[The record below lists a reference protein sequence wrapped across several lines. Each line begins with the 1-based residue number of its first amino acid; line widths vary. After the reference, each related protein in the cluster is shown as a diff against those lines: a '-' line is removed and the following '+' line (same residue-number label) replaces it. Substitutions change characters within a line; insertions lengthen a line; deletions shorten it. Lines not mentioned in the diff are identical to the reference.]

1 MGFSRRRAGQDGR
14 PRYTAYYRDLKDR
27 ECSAGTFSNKK
38 DADRAWQ
45 RAEAK
50 VAEGRLGD
58 PGRGR
63 QTFQAYVEQIWLPSH
78 QIEATTRQSYT
89 YSVYKHLMPE
99 FGPMRMVD
107 ILPEHVRAWVARL
120 RDAGVTPV
128 TIRYNKVLL
137 SAIFTTA
144 LNDQVVFLHPCRGVK
159 VPTVPQKPRAIIT
172 PEQFCRV
179 YDALPDDTMRL
190 LAETKIETGL
200 RWGELTELRVKDID
214 FPTRMLTVTRA
225 VVEVNAKFH
234 PAGGRFLVKDYNKDG
249 EYRRLKLTSQ
259 IAGKLRAYVGERE
272 LSDDNLV
279 FAMPQRGPMLKVL
292 PNPDQLGRTEPTP
305 LVVPTGTGRSVPT
318 RPDAAGATIVGVPS
332 PSTVHIGGRLARMIR
347 VCHASGTPMATSR
360 ATGFG
365 IRSGSQRSRR
375 PPCQRYVRTT

>member
-1 MGFSRRRAGQDGR
+1 MGFSRKRIGQDGR

-27 ECSAGTFSNKK
+27 ECSAGTFPNKK

-63 QTFQAYVEQIWLPSH
+63 QTFQAYVEQTWLPGH

-89 YSVYKHLMPE
+89 YSIYKHLMPE
-99 FGPMRMVD
+99 FGPMRMID

-172 PEQFCRV
+172 PEQFGLV
-179 YDALPDDTMRL
+179 HDALPDDTMRL

-214 FPTRMLTVTRA
+214 FPTRMLTVSRA

-234 PAGGRFLVKDYNKDG
+234 PTGGRFLVKDYPKDG
-249 EYRRLKLTSQ
+249 EYRRLQ
-259 IAGKLRAYVGERE
+259 ADQPDRWQAQVLRR
-272 LSDDNLV
+272 
-279 FAMPQRGPMLKVL
+279 
-292 PNPDQLGRTEPTP
+292 
-305 LVVPTGTGRSVPT
+305 
-318 RPDAAGATIVGVPS
+318 
-332 PSTVHIGGRLARMIR
+332 
-347 VCHASGTPMATSR
+347 
-360 ATGFG
+360 
-365 IRSGSQRSRR
+365 
-375 PPCQRYVRTT
+375 